1 MYRKSMSMNFPR
13 IIDEPVDLTVNLTVA
28 VVPSSMPFPLSAT
41 VRAQIEHSLSA
52 GIPSRTISSETR
64 VPNYANIKDY

>member
-13 IIDEPVDLTVNLTVA
+13 IIDEPVDLTVDLT